1 MSSQVE
7 LPDQPKQ
14 TDEVGAFIERLAD
27 EIEYYDGSER
37 RTEARRRVVVPV
49 MVMPVDDNFERTGDA
64 FQAVTRDV
72 STSGISLL
80 STQDIDAEYLAVFL
94 KTLSGRELIVVI
106 HVCRHDYIGVYYD
119 IAGTFVHTLK
129 VDKKAQR
136 RPIPTLAEQASAS
149 LAER

>member
-7 LPDQPKQ
+7 LPDQPEQ
-14 TDEVGAFIERLAD
+14 TDEVGEFIERLAD

-49 MVMPVDDNFERTGDA
+49 MVMPVDDNFERTGNA

-129 VDKKAQR
+129 VDKKALR
-136 RPIPTLAEQASAS
+136 RPLPTRAELASDLS
-149 LAER
+149 G

>member
-1 MSSQVE
+1 MSSEVE
-7 LPDQPKQ
+7 FLKQPKQ
-14 TDEVGAFIERLAD
+14 IEDVGEFIERLAD
-27 EIEYYDGSER
+27 EIEYFDGSER

-80 STQDIDAEYLAVFL
+80 STQDTDAEYLAVFL

-106 HVCRHDYIGVYYD
+106 HVCRHNYIGVYYD
-119 IAGTFVHTLK
+119 IAGTFVNTLT
-129 VDKKAQR
+129 VDKKALR
-136 RPIPTLAEQASAS
+136 RPIPSRAELASGLS
-149 LAER
+149 R

>member
-7 LPDQPKQ
+7 LPDQPEQ
-14 TDEVGAFIERLAD
+14 TDEVGEFIERLAD

-49 MVMPVDDNFERTGDA
+49 MVMPVDDNFERTGNA

-129 VDKKAQR
+129 VDKKALR
-136 RPIPTLAEQASAS
+136 RPIPTRAELASTFS
-149 LAER
+149 R